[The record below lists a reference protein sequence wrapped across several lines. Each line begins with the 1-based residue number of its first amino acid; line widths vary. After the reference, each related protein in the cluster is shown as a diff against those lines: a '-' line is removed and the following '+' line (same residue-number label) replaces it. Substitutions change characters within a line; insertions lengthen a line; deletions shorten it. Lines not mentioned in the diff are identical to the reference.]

1 MYLYTLYTLYTVY
14 TVYLYTLYLYYTYI
28 PYIPMWSPPPS
39 YDINQTNWYYLL
51 RFKCS
56 KTQNSIKVKLYLLKP
71 NFKQNSTYCE
81 LSAQRLRLVG
91 GGTISL

>member
-1 MYLYTLYTLYTVY
+1 
-14 TVYLYTLYLYYTYI
+14 
-28 PYIPMWSPPPS
+28 MWSPPPS

-56 KTQNSIKVKLYLLKP
+56 KTPNSIKVKLYLLKP

-81 LSAQRLRLVG
+81 LSAQRPIG
-91 GGTISL
+91 GGGYHFFITRELIMIPF